1 MVTVWFLLYKMANIT
16 VLRFSTGKVEKWQ
29 LLVCVQFKPWE
40 LTCPRAVPFQQI
52 GTTWKNLAKLGLFYT
67 PDFSSEETWFR
78 IFSSHGQI
86 ILTKE

>member
-1 MVTVWFLLYKMANIT
+1 MTAVSVCTVQAL
-16 VLRFSTGKVEKWQ
+16 GHQ
-29 LLVCVQFKPWE
+29 E

-78 IFSSHGQI
+78 IFSSHGQV